1 MPLYRIVGHAGLSGS
16 SVEVCTD
23 GKFRLHW
30 SKALSKEFFKHVS
43 GGLRVAAFQ
52 NVPWKNDLF
61 VLVGFSGKSFWTAF
75 SYSLEELRKCNR
87 SLRLCSL
94 FGPGSEWNFSLHS

>member
-30 SKALSKEFFKHVS
+30 SKERASGLLSRIV
-43 GGLRVAAFQ
+43 
-52 NVPWKNDLF
+52 WKNSESVIEVYVF
-61 VLVGFSGKSFWTAF
+61 VHSSGLVQSGTFLCTVEASPSRLQVSSFGGQNTT
-75 SYSLEELRKCNR
+75 R
-87 SLRLCSL
+87 
-94 FGPGSEWNFSLHS
+94 